1 MAMHCK
7 RAYLDFV
14 ARENTSK
21 HPKFE
26 VISGSHTSSAET
38 APVAWKKEKE
48 RTLRCYFSLQG
59 EGRPA
64 LSSMRL
70 TSPDR

>member
-1 MAMHCK
+1 MAMHSK

-14 ARENTSK
+14 AREYTSK

-48 RTLRCYFSLQG
+48 CTLRC
-59 EGRPA
+59 
-64 LSSMRL
+64 
-70 TSPDR
+70 